1 MLILALVIGRL
12 SPYLAFGGLV
22 WRFRQTNLAEA
33 HPNKQERPEAPSQR
47 GRCPSVSVP

>member
-22 WRFRQTNLAEA
+22 WRFRQTLAKA